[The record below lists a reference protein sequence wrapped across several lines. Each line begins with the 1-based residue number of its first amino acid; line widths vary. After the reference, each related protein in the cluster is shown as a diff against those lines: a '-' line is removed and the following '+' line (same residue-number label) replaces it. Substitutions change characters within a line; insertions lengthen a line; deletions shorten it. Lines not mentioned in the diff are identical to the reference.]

1 MTAFK
6 CECVLDKRG
15 VVSVNVSFEGDLIR
29 PLGLVTL
36 YFGYAEF
43 EVDALLDALVGIGL
57 AEGTPRNASLGQ
69 KLAVVRG
76 VLSRQTIAE
85 AGQLIAIVD
94 EVRPLIE
101 LRNTLVHSSI
111 VAGGFVRP
119 SDKTRP
125 DIIVTPE
132 QLTQLAEAIFTWK
145 ECLSVARQLQ
155 LMPALQRM
163 EHHGT

>member
-1 MTAFK
+1 
-6 CECVLDKRG
+6 
-15 VVSVNVSFEGDLIR
+15 VNVSFEGDLIR

-43 EVDALLDALVGIGL
+43 EVDALLDALIGVGL
-57 AEGTPRNASLGQ
+57 AVDKPRNASLGQ
-69 KLAVVRG
+69 KLAVLRE
-76 VLSRQTIAE
+76 VLSRQKMAE
-85 AGQLIAIVD
+85 AGQVIAIAD
-94 EVRPLIE
+94 EVRPLIG

-111 VAGGFVRP
+111 VAGGCVRP
-119 SDKTRP
+119 SDRARP

-145 ECLSVARQLQ
+145 ERLSATRQLR

-163 EHHGT
+163 KHKGA

>member
-1 MTAFK
+1 
-6 CECVLDKRG
+6 
-15 VVSVNVSFEGDLIR
+15 VNVSFEGDLIR

-69 KLAVVRG
+69 KLAAVRD

-85 AGQLIAIVD
+85 AGQVIAIAD

-111 VAGGFVRP
+111 VAGGVR
-119 SDKTRP
+119 
-125 DIIVTPE
+125 
-132 QLTQLAEAIFTWK
+132 EAI
-145 ECLSVARQLQ
+145 
-155 LMPALQRM
+155 
-163 EHHGT
+163 G